1 MNTIAAVEF
10 MCFQIVMYYILFQS
24 FLKITLKRI
33 VCICVTN
40 VVILYWVITTDIPLI
55 VHLISMI
62 ILYVIQPIFL
72 NKETPKRDTIL
83 FVVFLLGI
91 FSIGEFLI
99 DVIVMILFYKQYISL
114 KMIYSIGVTCLMI
127 LLGSFAKIKQRMV
140 IFYLSER
147 GLKLL
152 VDLSVWLVFVLLFGI
167 NYLLPGVKKYS
178 IVFFYGIITL
188 LCIIAVIFLCY
199 MLITNNLQKRHYEKI
214 NGLIEHDYNNQV
226 RYYENMNKANED
238 LRKFRHDYEN
248 MKIGLFTYLENEDYK
263 GAYAY
268 LQQGDELVRQGSCV
282 YNTGHAIANALLSDK
297 AGQVADENIKIE
309 FHGIIPCDALTP
321 IDLCIVLGN
330 TLDNAI
336 EACRRMPSDETKE
349 IHISVKTKKNF
360 MFVTITNPTYEQVRI
375 INNRVTT
382 TKKDKSSHGI
392 GLYSVERVVK
402 KYGGDLNL
410 TYEDDLFTIK
420 LDFEIQRELL
430 QVT

>member
-188 LCIIAVIFLCY
+188 LCIMAVIFLCY

-309 FHGIIPCDALTP
+309 FHGIIPCDA
-321 IDLCIVLGN
+321 
-330 TLDNAI
+330 
-336 EACRRMPSDETKE
+336 
-349 IHISVKTKKNF
+349 
-360 MFVTITNPTYEQVRI
+360 
-375 INNRVTT
+375 
-382 TKKDKSSHGI
+382 
-392 GLYSVERVVK
+392 
-402 KYGGDLNL
+402 
-410 TYEDDLFTIK
+410 
-420 LDFEIQRELL
+420 
-430 QVT
+430 